1 MSALPASPGPSG
13 RIPPQSVEA
22 EEAVLGAML
31 IDKEAI
37 SRAMSVL
44 RSQDFYHE
52 AHRHIFSAIGDV
64 FDQHGAADLVTVSE
78 ELRTRGALEA
88 VGGISYIAGLAH
100 GVPTAANVEHYAHIV
115 REKAVLR
122 SLISTANEIGTR
134 AYDPGE
140 DSTKL
145 LDDAERMIF
154 EVAGRQGRR
163 SFYTMKEVLQT
174 TLDNLN
180 AVHTKGSALSGVPT
194 GLGDFDLMTSG
205 LQPSDLIIIAARPS
219 FGKTTLLLQMA
230 RHAALKGKTPVAI
243 FSLEMSKEQ
252 LGLRLLCSEG
262 SINALAA
269 RDGFLGDKDWVSVS
283 EAVQR
288 LSEAPIYIDDSSNLS
303 VMDLRTRARLI
314 QSEVGLG
321 MVIVDYMQ
329 LMYSRGRFENRQQEI
344 SEISRLLKGLAREL
358 KVPVVVASQMSRA
371 VERREDRRPMLSDLR
386 ESGSI
391 EQDADLVCFI
401 HRDPKEENQNL
412 CELIIAKQRTGPT
425 GAIPALFLKEFG
437 RFLPLE
443 KKEE

>member
-1 MSALPASPGPSG
+1 
-13 RIPPQSVEA
+13 
-22 EEAVLGAML
+22 ML